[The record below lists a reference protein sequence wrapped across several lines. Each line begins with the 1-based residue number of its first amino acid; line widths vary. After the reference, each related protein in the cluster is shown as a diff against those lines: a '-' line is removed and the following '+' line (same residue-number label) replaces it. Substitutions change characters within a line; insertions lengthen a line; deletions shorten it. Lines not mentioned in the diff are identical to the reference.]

1 MAVELACGWQ
11 NELVGADN
19 GRRYAT
25 YFVPSRENLSAQL
38 DFAFR
43 FERFGAGRT
52 AYLTTVMRRLTVKL
66 SAISV
71 LRRLSARAA
80 WLRPHPHRKPRS

>member
-19 GRRYAT
+19 GRRYAA

-43 FERFGAGRT
+43 FERLVAGEGLQ
-52 AYLTTVMRRLTVKL
+52 APSIAAMPSLISRLEYFPPKCG
-66 SAISV
+66 
-71 LRRLSARAA
+71 
-80 WLRPHPHRKPRS
+80 RSPST